1 MDLNTATDITAI
13 RETCQNNYQLKYELT
28 VGLTVN
34 GETLEQ
40 FIGKSDDHWQL
51 LATMGIN
58 PVHKTLVV
66 DVIAELD
73 YSHDKLEGLWL
84 RQDGSLGLL
93 NDDDF
98 GITDVTMADGS
109 NALEQKYLDSAKT
122 IEDANRLYIVTPET
136 VKPIK

>member
-1 MDLNTATDITAI
+1 M
-13 RETCQNNYQLKYELT
+13 
-28 VGLTVN
+28 
-34 GETLEQ
+34 
-40 FIGKSDDHWQL
+40 
-51 LATMGIN
+51 
-58 PVHKTLVV
+58 V

-98 GITDVTMADGS
+98 AITDVTIADGS